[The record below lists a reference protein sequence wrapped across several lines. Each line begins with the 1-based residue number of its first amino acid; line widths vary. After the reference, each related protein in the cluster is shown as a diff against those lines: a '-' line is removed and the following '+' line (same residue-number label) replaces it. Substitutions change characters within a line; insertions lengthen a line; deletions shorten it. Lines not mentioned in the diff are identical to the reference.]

1 MTKLFKKTK
10 RSNKKYGKKGGL
22 FFTRTSKYRDM
33 KSQRE
38 SLQDEINRLVQD
50 MLTKDEELRKL
61 NDDLK
66 NCHNR
71 YKPKASDYP
80 FNEEDRI
87 FNQEEGDD
95 RIFNQEGGIL
105 GWSLASNYSAAKDEK
120 INLEQRKNQL
130 LQQLETAENNIKS
143 LKNRI
148 TICNQINWNNEMEL
162 VREKPRKDSAERE
175 RQERERQEM
184 MGQEREIDTRERQ
197 LEQPEPTVTCDPF
210 GFCSSRGGKK
220 RKTKKAIKKRK
231 GSRRRH

>member
-33 KSQRE
+33 KSQRA
-38 SLQDEINRLVQD
+38 SLEAYVNNLEQKYDDMTRYLLV
-50 MLTKDEELRKL
+50 L
-61 NDDLK
+61 NTNLK
-66 NCHNR
+66 NCHER
-71 YKPKASDYP
+71 YKPKDSDYP

-87 FNQEEGDD
+87 FNQKEGED

-175 RQERERQEM
+175 RQEREQ
-184 MGQEREIDTRERQ
+184 REIDTRERQ

-231 GSRRRH
+231 SCSHRRH